1 MLSLFLSFRGE
12 IAALGAALM
21 WAIASFLFAGLSRFT
36 SPLWL
41 NLSKS
46 SMAIGFILLTL
57 VLRRDASPQLSLTE
71 LSLLS
76 LSGAIGIGFGDSMFF
91 QTLFCLG
98 ARRTLLLEA
107 IAPPLSAFLAV
118 LFLQEQLALWDW
130 LGIVLTIAGVVW
142 VMLERTPEQQ
152 GDLRLG
158 PGILAG
164 LLAAFAQAGGA
175 VLSRSALAATSVSPL
190 WSAFV
195 RLSAGVAVLLIWL
208 TLKRK
213 SWQQL
218 QPLQSKNLFVFAV
231 AAFTGT
237 YLGIWLQQTA
247 LKYTATGI
255 AQALTSTSPLFIL
268 PIALI
273 GGDRVSLRAILGA
286 VVALAGIWLL
296 FAN

>member
-46 SMAIGFILLTL
+46 SIAIGLILLTL
-57 VLRRDASPQLSLTE
+57 VIRQDASPQLHLTE
-71 LSLLS
+71 LGLLS

-91 QTLFCLG
+91 ETLLCLG

-107 IAPPLSAFLAV
+107 TAPPLSAFLAV
-118 LFLQEQLALWDW
+118 LFLQEQLAIWDW

-142 VMLERTPEQQ
+142 VMLERTSEQQ
-152 GDLRLG
+152 TDLRLG
-158 PGILAG
+158 RGIIAG
-164 LLAAFAQAGGA
+164 LLAAFAQASGA
-175 VLSRSALAATSVSPL
+175 VLSRSALADTSVSPL
-190 WSAFV
+190 WGTLI
-195 RLSAGVAVLLIWL
+195 RLSAGVAVLLLWL
-208 TLKRK
+208 ALKRK
-213 SWQQL
+213 TWQQL
-218 QPLQSKNLFVFAV
+218 QPLHAKNLLVFAI

-286 VVALAGIWLL
+286 GVALVGVWLL
-296 FAN
+296 FAA

>member
-1 MLSLFLSFRGE
+1 MLTSLLSFRGE

-21 WAIASFLFAGLSRFT
+21 WAIASFLFARLSTFT

-57 VLRRDASPQLSLTE
+57 VIRQDASPQLNFTE
-71 LSLLS
+71 LGLLS
-76 LSGAIGIGFGDSMFF
+76 LSGALGIGFGDSMFF
-91 QTLFCLG
+91 ETLFCLG

-107 IAPPLSAFLAV
+107 TAPPLSAFLAV
-118 LFLQEQLALWDW
+118 LFLREQLAIWDW
-130 LGIVLTIAGVVW
+130 LGIVLTIVGVVW
-142 VMLERTPEQQ
+142 VMLERIPEQE
-152 GDLRLG
+152 GKLRLG
-158 PGILAG
+158 RGIIAG

-175 VLSRSALAATSVSPL
+175 VLSRSALATTSVSPL
-190 WSAFV
+190 WGTLI
-195 RLSAGVAVLLIWL
+195 RLAAGVAVLLVWL
-208 TLKRK
+208 ALKRR

-218 QPLQSKNLFVFAV
+218 QPLPAKHLFTFAV

-237 YLGIWLQQTA
+237 YLGIWFQQTA
-247 LKYTATGI
+247 LKFTATGI

-273 GGDRVSLRAILGA
+273 AGDRVSLRAILGA

-296 FAN
+296 FAH